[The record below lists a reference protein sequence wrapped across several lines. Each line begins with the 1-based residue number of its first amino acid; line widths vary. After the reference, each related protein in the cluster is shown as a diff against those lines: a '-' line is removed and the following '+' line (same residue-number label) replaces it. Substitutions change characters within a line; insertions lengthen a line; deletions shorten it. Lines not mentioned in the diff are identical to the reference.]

1 MEDYGEPRECPGC
14 KFFRIPE
21 CIIVKKEGHQYKIFK
36 CKLCGVKDIE
46 RHTPRMLW
54 DGNRFVQE
62 RGDDEP
68 YFDPKI

>member
-14 KFFRIPE
+14 HFFRIPE
-21 CIIVKKEGHQYKIFK
+21 CIIVKKEGKQYRVFK
-36 CKLCGVKDIE
+36 CKLCGIKDIE

-54 DGNRFVQE
+54 DGNKFVGE
-62 RGDDEP
+62 GGNNDS